1 MSINFSL
8 AKSQRVRKDEDSR
21 GKKIAG
27 KLGRVVVHKT
37 QPMPLAS
44 WRAAICAPLSSLPPS
59 LFFGKK
65 K

>member
-1 MSINFSL
+1 MVRQVPTEESINFSL
-8 AKSQRVRKDEDSR
+8 TKSRRVRKDEGMP

-44 WRAAICAPLSSLPPS
+44 WRAASYAPLSSIPP
-59 LFFGKK
+59 
-65 K
+65 